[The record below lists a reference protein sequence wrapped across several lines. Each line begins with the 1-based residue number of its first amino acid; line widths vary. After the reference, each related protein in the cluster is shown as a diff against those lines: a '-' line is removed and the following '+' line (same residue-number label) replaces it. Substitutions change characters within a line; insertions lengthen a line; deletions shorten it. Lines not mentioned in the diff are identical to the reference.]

1 MSVIDRAKSHFESLG
16 TQSISV
22 PEWKDDDGKSTVI
35 YWNPI
40 TLAEKNKL
48 LKTTGNLNDVSLLA
62 DILIMKSLDKDG
74 KKMFSFEDKFSL
86 MHKTDP
92 DVLAT
97 IANKMVQAISPDE
110 VKKKLKS
117 NPELKN
123 LLIVADRLKITLSH
137 LLKMEVWEYN
147 YWMGYLML
155 EQEEQESQARIA
167 QHGKYK

>member
-22 PEWKDDDGKSTVI
+22 PEWKDDDGKPTVI

-74 KKMFSFEDKFSL
+74 NKLFTLEDKLAL
-86 MHKTDP
+86 MHKVDS
-92 DVLAT
+92 DILSKIAT
-97 IANKMVQAISPDE
+97 AMVQAINPE
-110 VKKKLKS
+110 QVKK
-117 NPELKN
+117 N
-123 LLIVADRLKITLSH
+123 
-137 LLKMEVWEYN
+137 
-147 YWMGYLML
+147 
-155 EQEEQESQARIA
+155 
-167 QHGKYK
+167 